1 MYYVCDRGCQPT
13 QTLRFMKIYF
23 SGRLS
28 CPLCRRPASVVWVS
42 PGGNQDFEE
51 ELPISSME
59 GEAFELMVWS
69 LFICLISAED
79 SDPVPTRDY
88 VIDWEAVLGPRDI
101 ARTTEGRPG

>member
-1 MYYVCDRGCQPT
+1 MRSRLLTNPPKI
-13 QTLRFMKIYF
+13 LRFMKIYF
-23 SGRLS
+23 SGQLS